1 MRGRQY
7 SSGGSLRTEAA
18 VTSAANRIAHE
29 RGVARTTAAP
39 WAWLT
44 SLTLLGL
51 VVIAGVSAIRA
62 NAAQP
67 ATSTVILAH
76 LEGSV
81 DPVTAEYVHR
91 VVAAASERQASL
103 LVLTIDTPGGL
114 DASMRQMVQDL
125 LNSPVPSVAY
135 VWPSGARAA
144 SAGVFVGEA
153 ANLVAMA
160 PGTNIGAAHPIQGGG
175 ESIPG
180 DLRDK
185 ITNDAAAYIAGIA
198 RQRGRND
205 AWVQDAVRLSVS
217 LDADQA
223 VEQHV
228 ADLLEP
234 NLSLLLRDIDGRTV
248 TTAAGP
254 RTIQIANALVSP
266 LEMEP
271 LERIA
276 QKTFDPNIAYLLMTI
291 GFFAILIEL
300 FHPGALVPGVSGVVC
315 LVLAFVGFATL
326 PMNWGGVVL
335 ILTAAA
341 LFVLD
346 VKAAAHGGLSIAGLV
361 CFVFGSMLLYSPPGP
376 PSPTLPEVSVAT
388 PVLIA
393 AAAIGALFSILV
405 VRTAIRMSGRA
416 PITGSQRLSG
426 ATGVSSTSL
435 DPEGTV
441 RVGGQ
446 AWSAHLRDGRMEPGQ
461 RVRVVGRKG
470 LILEVEPISGL
481 SSSERKEVT

>member
-1 MRGRQY
+1 M
-7 SSGGSLRTEAA
+7 
-18 VTSAANRIAHE
+18 
-29 RGVARTTAAP
+29 
-39 WAWLT
+39 
-44 SLTLLGL
+44 
-51 VVIAGVSAIRA
+51 
-62 NAAQP
+62 
-67 ATSTVILAH
+67 
-76 LEGSV
+76 
-81 DPVTAEYVHR
+81 
-91 VVAAASERQASL
+91 
-103 LVLTIDTPGGL
+103 VLTIDTPGGL
-114 DASMRQMVQDL
+114 DTSMRQIVQDL

-144 SAGVFVGEA
+144 SAGVFLAEA

-160 PGTNIGAAHPIQGGG
+160 PGTNVGAAHPIQGSG
-175 ESIPG
+175 ENIPG

-205 AWVQDAVRLSVS
+205 TWVQDAVRQSVS

-234 NLSLLLRDIDGRTV
+234 NLSLLLRDVDGRSV

-254 RTIQIANALVSP
+254 ITIGVANAVVTP
-266 LEMEP
+266 LEMEAV
-271 LERIA
+271 ERIA
-276 QKTFDPNIAYLLMTI
+276 QKIFDPNIAYLLMTI

-300 FHPGALVPGVSGVVC
+300 FHPGALVPGVSGVLC

-335 ILTAAA
+335 ILAAAA

-346 VKAAAHGGLSIAGLV
+346 VKAAAHGGLSVAGLV
-361 CFVFGSMLLYSPPGP
+361 CFVFGSLLLYSPPGP
-376 PSPTLPEVSVAT
+376 PSPTLPDVSVAT
-388 PVLIA
+388 PVLVA
-393 AAAIGALFSILV
+393 AAAIGALFSVLV
-405 VRTAIRMSGRA
+405 VRTAIRMSGRG

-435 DPEGTV
+435 DPDGTV

-446 AWSAHLRDGRMEPGQ
+446 AWSAHLRDGRIAPGQ
-461 RVRVVGRKG
+461 QIRVVGRKG
-470 LILEVEPISGL
+470 LVLQVEPIDGL
-481 SSSERKEVT
+481 AKTEPKANAIDSTIERKEAT